1 MTYTKSTLSRRCG
14 FTLVEL
20 LVVISIIAVLASLGF
35 AGFNMAI
42 QKAKKTSAK
51 AAISSLVQACNDY
64 YEDES
69 QLPLNEG
76 ATADQERLS
85 DNELMS
91 ILVGL
96 ESAREENPTGTS
108 YFKYKKAS
116 GKGQTKY
123 DGLDRNK
130 SRAQL
135 YGPWKNRQENDRF
148 YRLMM
153 DYDFDEEID
162 EPSNMGNETQF
173 GQRVLVYHLGKDGEA
188 GPGKN
193 QDNVYSYKER

>member
-1 MTYTKSTLSRRCG
+1 MTYTKSTLSRRYG

-76 ATADQERLS
+76 ATADQERIS

-96 ESAREENPTGTS
+96 ESAREENQCDNTCIQHKTIVC
-108 YFKYKKAS
+108 FK
-116 GKGQTKY
+116 
-123 DGLDRNK
+123 
-130 SRAQL
+130 
-135 YGPWKNRQENDRF
+135 
-148 YRLMM
+148 
-153 DYDFDEEID
+153 
-162 EPSNMGNETQF
+162 
-173 GQRVLVYHLGKDGEA
+173 RV
-188 GPGKN
+188 
-193 QDNVYSYKER
+193 